1 MHIVQSLQNLIHSS
15 STIGRRRSPVGR
27 QNTSASVPKFKISSK
42 FKLHGGLYFPKFTPP
57 GVQLILDEV
66 PGANV
71 PKVIIVFPTCGQS
84 TKYIPSSSST
94 SRLTALF
101 FHTKLKIKMQLKFLC
116 LIYLGLGISS
126 HCLLTLYKHYFYL
139 ISKLLQA
146 QCHSLGQIQEQ
157 IQSTAKS

>member
-27 QNTSASVPKFKISSK
+27 QNTYASVPKFKISSNSN
-42 FKLHGGLYFPKFTPP
+42 FLEGCIFPKFTPL
-57 GVQLILDEV
+57 GVELIPDEV

-71 PKVIIVFPTCGQS
+71 PKVITVFPTYGQS

-101 FHTKLKIKMQLKFLC
+101 FHTKLKIKM
-116 LIYLGLGISS
+116 
-126 HCLLTLYKHYFYL
+126 
-139 ISKLLQA
+139 
-146 QCHSLGQIQEQ
+146 
-157 IQSTAKS
+157 